1 MIAEPSSFDRFL
13 STEVVYCTYSITE
26 KILCQ
31 LFEAK
36 NTENFLFIFR
46 AGFAGLKKE
55 NPMLDLQKLFAEKV
69 LANITATKDQRGMT
83 DIALIDALV
92 EMGAFTDGNRPENLE
107 KVKEAKRNM
116 YNDWRSGK
124 SKSYLKI
131 IEEIAEILNTTV
143 EALTGITI
151 IQNAGNVLTNSIN
164 ESANAVLFINDG
176 AENVL
181 SKQEIELIAT
191 YRRLSIK
198 KQAAMIQYL
207 VELSEGE

>member
-1 MIAEPSSFDRFL
+1 
-13 STEVVYCTYSITE
+13 
-26 KILCQ
+26 
-31 LFEAK
+31 
-36 NTENFLFIFR
+36 
-46 AGFAGLKKE
+46 
-55 NPMLDLQKLFAEKV
+55 MLDLQKLFAEKV
-69 LANITATKDQRGMT
+69 LANIIAVKEQQGIT
-83 DIALIDALV
+83 DIALIDALI
-92 EMGAFTDGNRPENLE
+92 ERGAFSGEKPDKKAKTPEE
-107 KVKEAKRNM
+107 WRESKRSQF
-116 YNDWRSGK
+116 NDWRNGK
-124 SKSYLKI
+124 SKSYLKM